1 MREMRVYVGKN
12 PAGILQETE
21 KNKTYKFIYADN
33 YAGRPVSLTMPIT
46 KKVYEYTGF
55 PPFFDGLLPEGIQLD
70 SLLRISKLDRNDL
83 FGQLLVV
90 GRDLVG
96 DVSVGPL

>member
-12 PAGILQETE
+12 PAGILQEIE
-21 KNKTYKFIYADN
+21 KNKTYKFIYDDN
-33 YAGRPVSLTMPIT
+33 YVGRPVSLTMPIT
-46 KKVYEYTGF
+46 KKIYEYQGF

-96 DVSVGPL
+96 NVSVLPV